1 MKKNPKKHHQ
11 SINIITEKLFD
22 VIIIL
27 YGILVFIHL
36 LTNNGTRPGVGA
48 TEDDPQEAT
57 PRVQI
62 PSQKEEAPEETNRET
77 PPRNRNVC

>member
-36 LTNNGTRPGVGA
+36 SVTLILGLKFEYVAADIAVILVFIFIT
-48 TEDDPQEAT
+48 
-57 PRVQI
+57 
-62 PSQKEEAPEETNRET
+62 
-77 PPRNRNVC
+77 